1 MNTMSKRARAIATLT
16 AAATL
21 SLIMP
26 AFAQAPTDAQRSAIR
41 SACRNDY
48 MAHCSSVTPGG
59 LEALQCL
66 QKNMSSLAPGCQSA
80 VRAVEPAAEPKAE
93 AKPEAKPEEKPAAEA
108 KPEAKPEAPAA
119 APAEKPAAE
128 TAAKPA
134 PKAAAA
140 PAAAPAGK
148 ATDAQRAAIRS
159 ACRNDY
165 MANCSSVTP
174 GGAGGG
180 EVPGAA
186 RGQAFAEMQGSRQ
199 RRRGRRCPGG
209 RRRSRGCGN
218 GGARRRARRCAAWC
232 CGRCCR
238 ARHCSCCDR
247 AAAWMRARYARAC
260 RPVAAACWNAW
271 RRSPLHSRRIACA
284 RCRPTRDRGAVCTTT
299 AVSTM
304 TCRWTGHKGEGSC
317 VSP

>member
-1 MNTMSKRARAIATLT
+1 MNSITKRASALAALT

-26 AFAQAPTDAQRSAIR
+26 ALAQAPTDAQKAAIR

-48 MAHCSSVTPGG
+48 IAHCSSVQPGG
-59 LEALQCL
+59 IEALQCL

-108 KPEAKPEAPAA
+108 KPEAKPETPAA
-119 APAEKPAAE
+119 APAEKPAAAE
-128 TAAKPA
+128 TATKPA

-174 GGAGGG
+174 GGPAAVKCLDQHEARLSPRCKEAVNAVAGGAAPAAAG
-180 EVPGAA
+180 APADAATAAPGAA
-186 RGQAFAEMQGSRQ
+186 PAATPMVLRPMLPREALFVLRSGCGMDARALCAGVP
-199 RRRGRRCPGG
+199 PGG
-209 RRRSRGCGN
+209 GRLLQCLASQPASLSPECT
-218 GGARRRARRCAAWC
+218 RALAP
-232 CGRCCR
+232 
-238 ARHCSCCDR
+238 
-247 AAAWMRARYARAC
+247 YAR
-260 RPVAAACWNAW
+260 
-271 RRSPLHSRRIACA
+271 
-284 RCRPTRDRGAVCTTT
+284 
-299 AVSTM
+299 
-304 TCRWTGHKGEGSC
+304 
-317 VSP
+317 